1 MGDLGI
7 HLRDCLLLPFS
18 CGHGGTRRG
27 HFKIG
32 LGKNSGAGVCGIYM
46 DI

>member
-1 MGDLGI
+1 MDD

-27 HFKIG
+27 HFKIE
-32 LGKNSGAGVCGIYM
+32 LGKDSKAYTWTFKI
-46 DI
+46 